1 MQGKSAF
8 WDTSA
13 IVPLICYQSSTKAAH
28 DVRRRFNISIVWW
41 ATAVEVHSSVNRL
54 QRESA
59 LSPEEAE
66 KALLDWE
73 KLNGRAGR
81 IMPDDDL
88 LRLAVSMI
96 GSYNLRAADALQLA
110 AALVWCNERPRDRP
124 FVCADNRLSEAAD
137 KAGFDVISLV

>member
-1 MQGKSAF
+1 MQGEPAF

-13 IVPLICYQSSTKAAH
+13 IVPLICFQSSTKAAH
-28 DVRRRFNISIVWW
+28 NVRRRFNIAIVWW
-41 ATAVEVHSSVNRL
+41 ATPVEVHSSVNRL
-54 QRESA
+54 QMESA

-73 KLNGRAGR
+73 KLNTRAGR

-88 LRLAVSMI
+88 LRLAISMPHT
-96 GSYNLRAADALQLA
+96 YNLRAADALQLA

-124 FVCADNRLSEAAD
+124 FFCADKRLSAAAQD
-137 KAGFDVISLV
+137 AGFDVVEIG